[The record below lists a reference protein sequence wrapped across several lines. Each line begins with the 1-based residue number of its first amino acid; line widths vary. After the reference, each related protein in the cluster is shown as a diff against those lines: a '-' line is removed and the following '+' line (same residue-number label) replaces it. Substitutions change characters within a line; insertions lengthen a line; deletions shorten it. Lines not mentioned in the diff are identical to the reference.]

1 MRKSSV
7 PMAEPTMADP
17 ANAVEAAALL
27 VEAVDAGTAVE
38 AMRIVF
44 SATAGWRRKQL
55 AKQLQSRKPQRSSGA
70 EELARLQSEVEK
82 LQIEVAAKDAA
93 MEKLLH
99 DQEWLEEGRSLA
111 YEQLLSDL
119 EVPSSMSGSG
129 GMITFPHFAEQ
140 LEMWHAASRSKVEQ
154 AEATVA
160 KVTKLAVEV
169 SEKYEDF

>member
-55 AKQLQSRKPQRSSGA
+55 AKHTTSKRVGGVTQY
-70 EELARLQSEVEK
+70 V
-82 LQIEVAAKDAA
+82 D
-93 MEKLLH
+93 
-99 DQEWLEEGRSLA
+99 EGRR
-111 YEQLLSDL
+111 
-119 EVPSSMSGSG
+119 VG
-129 GMITFPHFAEQ
+129 GARACLH
-140 LEMWHAASRSKVEQ
+140 VETQ
-154 AEATVA
+154 RR
-160 KVTKLAVEV
+160 
-169 SEKYEDF
+169 

>member
-55 AKQLQSRKPQRSSGA
+55 AKQLQSQKPQQSSGA
-70 EELARLQSEVEK
+70 EEVARLQSEVARLQEK
-82 LQIEVAAKDAA
+82 SAVLALTCVIWR
-93 MEKLLH
+93 MMTL
-99 DQEWLEEGRSLA
+99 GRA
-111 YEQLLSDL
+111 
-119 EVPSSMSGSG
+119 
-129 GMITFPHFAEQ
+129 
-140 LEMWHAASRSKVEQ
+140 
-154 AEATVA
+154 
-160 KVTKLAVEV
+160 
-169 SEKYEDF
+169 

>member
-55 AKQLQSRKPQRSSGA
+55 AKQLQSQKPQQSSGS
-70 EELARLQSEVEK
+70 EEIARLQGEVEK
-82 LQIEVAAKDAA
+82 LQEEAAAKDAA
-93 MEKLLH
+93 MEKTLRDH
-99 DQEWLEEGRSLA
+99 EWLEEGRALA
-111 YEQLLSDL
+111 ADASPEVLVDAFFEDL
-119 EVPSSMSGSG
+119 ERQ
-129 GMITFPHFAEQ
+129 FP
-140 LEMWHAASRSKVEQ
+140 
-154 AEATVA
+154 A
-160 KVTKLAVEV
+160 KGVHSVRARPIRVSLQDEV
-169 SEKYEDF
+169 VGR

>member
-55 AKQLQSRKPQRSSGA
+55 AKQR
-70 EELARLQSEVEK
+70 ARRGEGGPRAPRARGCE
-82 LQIEVAAKDAA
+82 AK
-93 MEKLLH
+93 
-99 DQEWLEEGRSLA
+99 
-111 YEQLLSDL
+111 
-119 EVPSSMSGSG
+119 
-129 GMITFPHFAEQ
+129 
-140 LEMWHAASRSKVEQ
+140 
-154 AEATVA
+154 EARP
-160 KVTKLAVEV
+160 
-169 SEKYEDF
+169 